1 MHDLKVKNSRPR
13 TLHNRVD
20 LIIAV
25 FLTMA
30 IVAVYFQVHQHE
42 FVVYDDRVYV
52 TDNPFVRDGLSARG
66 VNWAFDFTEKN
77 KTYWHPLTW
86 LSHMV
91 DVQLFGLNAGKHL
104 VINLLLHLL
113 NSILLFSLFKRMT
126 GSTWPSAL
134 IAGLFALHPLNVE
147 SVAWVAA
154 RKNLLS
160 STFWFLTT
168 FAYVHYTEKPGL
180 GRYALI
186 LSIFSLGLLSKPMLV
201 TLPCTLLLL
210 DVWPLR
216 RCMIFQGTD
225 TDQPMVPLRRLL
237 LEKVPMLI
245 LSAISV
251 GISTFSLS
259 NYGDLV
265 AVESVSMPIR
275 IANAVVSYVSYLGKL
290 IFPLGLTCYYPFPS
304 AVPHWRWVSAL
315 VFLIVIT
322 TMALRLF
329 KRHPYFAV
337 GWFWYLGTLFPVIGL
352 VQAGLWPAT
361 ADRFVYIPLIGIF
374 IIVAW
379 WTKGFANSWDSSRRW
394 LSMTALS
401 ILVLLAALSHN
412 QTGYWRNSITLFK
425 HAIKVTDN
433 NYLSHY
439 ALGFAYEQK
448 GAKDNA
454 IYHYRASLQINPNEV
469 DAHFNLA
476 VLLASEGQIDAA
488 VRHYENV
495 LRIEPHDAQARNNL
509 GNIYFRQGDLDQAQ
523 KHYREAIRITPD
535 YAKAHNNLG
544 AVLIRRGKIPEAV
557 HHFREALRIVPKDE
571 LTKRYLRLALAQ
583 LNQPK
588 EKPKSTEVT
597 P

>member
-1 MHDLKVKNSRPR
+1 MHDLKVKNILQWPS
-13 TLHNRVD
+13 HNKID
-20 LIIAV
+20 LIVAV

-30 IVAVYFQVHQHE
+30 IVAVYFQVYQHE

-52 TDNPFVRDGLSARG
+52 TDNTFVRDGLSARG

-104 VINLLLHLL
+104 VINMLLHVL
-113 NSILLFSLFKRMT
+113 NSLLLFSLFKRMT

-160 STFWFLTT
+160 STFWLLTT

-186 LSIFSLGLLSKPMLV
+186 LAVFSLGLLSKPMLV

-210 DVWPLR
+210 DIWPLR

-225 TDQPMVPLRRLL
+225 TDHPMVPLHRLL
-237 LEKVPMLI
+237 MEKFPMLI

-265 AVESVSMPIR
+265 AVESVSLPIR
-275 IANAVVSYVSYLGKL
+275 IANALVSYVSYLGKL
-290 IFPLGLTCYYPFPS
+290 IFPLGLTCYYPFPN
-304 AVPHWRWVSAL
+304 AVPHWKWVSAL
-315 VFLIVIT
+315 AFLIVT
-322 TMALRLF
+322 TAMAVWLY
-329 KRHPYFAV
+329 KRHPYFLV

-379 WTKGFANSWDSSRRW
+379 WTKGLANSWNNSRRW
-394 LSMTALS
+394 LSIAALS
-401 ILVLLAALSHN
+401 ILVLLAVLSHN

-425 HAIKVTDN
+425 HAIKVTDD

-454 IYHYRASLQINPNEV
+454 IHHYRASLQINPNEV
-469 DAHFNLA
+469 DAHYNLA
-476 VLLASEGQIDAA
+476 ILLVSEGQIDAA
-488 VRHYENV
+488 IRHYENV
-495 LRIEPHDAQARNNL
+495 LRIEPDDAQAHNNL
-509 GNIYFRQGDLDQAQ
+509 GNIFFRQGDLDQAQ
-523 KHYREAIRITPD
+523 KHYREAIRIAPD

-544 AVLIRRGKIPEAV
+544 AVLIRRGEIPEAV
-557 HHFREALRIVPKDE
+557 NHFREALRILPKDE

-588 EKPKSTEVT
+588 EKPESTEVT